1 MIKRLLFL
9 VLTVQLAACAELQQ
23 LATNALP
30 VPLSAEEAGKGLKE
44 ALDKGISDGTEKLSA
59 TDGYF
64 KSAYK
69 ILLPPEAQKITEKL
83 QVIPGFSQAENV
95 LLEKINRAAEDAAG
109 QAAPIFTNAIR
120 QMTFSDALGILKGA
134 DNAATSYLQRTTWQ
148 QLYDAFNP
156 VVVRSLDK
164 FNARKYWS
172 DAVTAYNKIPLV
184 EKANPNLDD
193 YITREALVGLFAMV
207 AEKEKGIRTDVSQRT
222 SDLLRRVFAE
232 QD

>member
-44 ALDKGISDGTEKLSA
+44 ALDKGISDGAEKLSA